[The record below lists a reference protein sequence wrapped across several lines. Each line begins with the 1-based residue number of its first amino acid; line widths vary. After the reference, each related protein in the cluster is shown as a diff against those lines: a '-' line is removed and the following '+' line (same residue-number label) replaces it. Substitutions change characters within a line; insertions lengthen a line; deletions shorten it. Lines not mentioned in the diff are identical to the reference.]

1 MICWVQHLLESQGF
15 FCRLKPTGSW
25 NLYIL
30 AVIWVG
36 SLFEQVS
43 VSSGVRGGCCEKV
56 QKECPN
62 YSLSLSHSR
71 LEVLW
76 RMTRSVLFLQ
86 AGVSHHSC
94 FIFR

>member
-43 VSSGVRGGCCEKV
+43 VSSGVRGGCCKKV
-56 QKECPN
+56 QKERPN
-62 YSLSLSHSR
+62 YSLFLSLTA
-71 LEVLW
+71 VW
-76 RMTRSVLFLQ
+76 R
-86 AGVSHHSC
+86 SC
-94 FIFR
+94 GE